1 MLKDLNWLLIMEPCD
16 HFMAANIVFV
26 VRFQFLFYFLAQV
39 ANKNRTLVLFYGV
52 LNSVYF
58 ILGMSWCCG
67 NQRFCFVLWVLISF
81 FSVTPRNYNY
91 AVHYCSDVYKNLKY
105 FLT

>member
-1 MLKDLNWLLIMEPCD
+1 MRPCD

-26 VRFQFLFYFLAQV
+26 VKFQFLFYFLAQV

-58 ILGMSWCCG
+58 ILG
-67 NQRFCFVLWVLISF
+67 FCFVLWVLISF
-81 FSVTPRNYNY
+81 LLCYTKKLQL
-91 AVHYCSDVYKNLKY
+91 CSAL
-105 FLT
+105 LQ